1 MAQDDEA
8 QNEMT
13 KIIVNIFIPTVF
25 DIFIPT
31 VFDILLILGVFDF
44 KKLCVICF
52 IMSVVW
58 FLVSLYKLDIA
69 DSPEFKNC
77 CQKCFFFLW
86 W

>member
-25 DIFIPT
+25 DI
-31 VFDILLILGVFDF
+31 LLTLGVFDF
-44 KKLCVICF
+44 TKLCVMCF
-52 IMSVVW
+52 IVSLDW
-58 FLVSLYKLDIA
+58 YLVSLYKLDIA

-77 CQKCFFFLW
+77 CQKLFFFL
-86 W
+86 